1 MTVADTL
8 EMPVT
13 EPVDVLVAGGGPAGT
28 AAAAAL
34 ARRGLRT
41 LLVDAPAVGTVHDV
55 LVSAPARHALT
66 ALGGRDEA
74 LPPPAGELD
83 LWFGT
88 RTRRVIDDAG
98 MAVCDRA
105 RLLASLHRAATE
117 AGAVPLAG
125 RVADLRRADGGH
137 RATLADGTVVTAR
150 HVVLATGP
158 APDGAADGA
167 AAGAAG
173 ARLQCA
179 QRFTGA
185 APGGR
190 IVLQLVTPAGNDP
203 KAQPSCVWVL
213 PGTGGGFTIGVTGG
227 GPDAGALMAG
237 AVAGLAEADPR
248 FAGARPD
255 GPLSW
260 GPVDSGF
267 APERAAAGGRLA
279 VGDAAGL
286 VNPFTGEGLSYAVQS
301 GLLAAESIARHPD
314 DPDKAALSYRGAL
327 TRAFVGY
334 FETARHAARRY
345 HLAWRVLAATAESDH
360 PFFGKGRRAVLLP
373 EGIAG
378 VTAAEPLD
386 PGLRESLVL
395 RPFLAGC
402 DEVSVAAVR
411 GEWPFIARM
420 LITGAGPTHR
430 RLRPAA
436 LLCAGLMS
444 TGGFPDIGHAP
455 TGAAI
460 ELASLGGLAFLG
472 PAAPAPPGGRG
483 VDWASAT
490 TVLAGD
496 FLLAQACT
504 LVAEHAPE
512 LSWSFSD
519 WLAELT
525 VLRARYLDGAPGTSA
540 TDVFAAM
547 FEYPL
552 RAGALLADAPSATVA
567 PLREFGRHCG
577 RVFVHAEDVLAVR
590 GLRTRLDTSLE
601 AMLDGR
607 VSALPDLLGAPGL
620 TAGRVAAD
628 PRLRDEALAVAA
640 AACREELELA
650 RKAAGE
656 VGEEMP
662 ARILRSFAEAMA
674 APVLDV
680 PAPAGTR
687 P

>member
-1 MTVADTL
+1 
-8 EMPVT
+8 MPVT
-13 EPVDVLVAGGGPAGT
+13 EPVDVLVVGGGAAGT

-34 ARRGLRT
+34 ARRGLRV
-41 LLVDAPAVGTVHDV
+41 LLAGERPPGASRDV
-55 LVSAPARHALT
+55 LVSGPARYALRT
-66 ALGGRDEA
+66 IGAWDDAVARPVGT
-74 LPPPAGELD
+74 LD
-83 LWFGT
+83 LRFGA

-98 MAVCDRA
+98 MAVCDRD
-105 RLLASLHRAATE
+105 RLAGLLHRAATE
-117 AGAVPLAG
+117 AGAVALTG
-125 RVADLRRADGGH
+125 RVADLRRDEDGH
-137 RATLADGTVVTAR
+137 RATLADGTAVTAR
-150 HVVLATGP
+150 HAVIATGADP
-158 APDGAADGA
+158 GRARARGEAGGEGAAS
-167 AAGAAG
+167 G

-179 QRFTGA
+179 QRFTGV

-190 IVLQLVTPAGNDP
+190 ITLQMVTPAGSDP

-213 PGTGGGFTIGVTGG
+213 PGSGGGCTVAVTGA

-255 GPLSW
+255 GPLAW
-260 GPVDSGF
+260 APVDSGF

-301 GLLAAESIARHPD
+301 GLLAAESIARHPG
-314 DPDKAALSYRGAL
+314 DPERAARSYRRALS
-327 TRAFVGY
+327 RAFVGY

-360 PFFGKGRRAVLLP
+360 PFFAKGRRAVLLP

-378 VTAAEPLD
+378 VTAAEPFD
-386 PGLRESLVL
+386 PGPRESLLL

-402 DEVSVAAVR
+402 DEVSVASVR
-411 GEWPFIARM
+411 SEWPFIARM
-420 LITGAGPTHR
+420 LITGAGPTR
-430 RLRPAA
+430 RGLRPAV

-444 TGGFPDIGHAP
+444 TGAHPDMGHAM
-455 TGAAI
+455 TGSAI

-472 PAAPAPPGGRG
+472 PAAPAPSGGRG

-496 FLLAQACT
+496 FLLAQACA

-525 VLRARYLDGAPGTSA
+525 VLRARYLDAAPGTSS

-552 RAGALLADAPSATVA
+552 RAGALLADAPPATVA
-567 PLREFGRHCG
+567 ALREFGRHCG
-577 RVFVHAEDVLAVR
+577 RSFVHAEDVLALR
-590 GLRTRLDTSLE
+590 GLRTRLDTSLDTLIE
-601 AMLDGR
+601 GR
-607 VSALPDLLGAPGL
+607 VSALPELLGAPGL
-620 TAGRVAAD
+620 TAGRLGAD
-628 PRLRDEALAVAA
+628 PRLRAEALAAA
-640 AACREELELA
+640 TAACREELELA
-650 RKAAGE
+650 RKAAAE

-662 ARILRSFAEAMA
+662 ARILRGFAEAMA
-674 APVLDV
+674 GHVLD
-680 PAPAGTR
+680 GT
-687 P
+687 PP

>member
-1 MTVADTL
+1 MT
-8 EMPVT
+8 EH
-13 EPVDVLVAGGGPAGT
+13 VDVLVVGGGPAGT

-34 ARRGLRT
+34 ARQGLRT
-41 LLVDAPAVGTVHDV
+41 ALSDDPPAGTFHDV
-55 LVSAPARHALT
+55 VVSGPARHALGT
-66 ALGGRDEA
+66 LGGWDAASPRPIEA
-74 LPPPAGELD
+74 LD
-83 LWFGT
+83 LWFGA

-98 MAVCDRA
+98 MAVCDGA
-105 RLLASLHRAATE
+105 RLTASLR
-117 AGAVPLAG
+117 GVAVETGVLPLSG
-125 RVADLRRADGGH
+125 RVTDLNRAGDGH
-137 RATLADGTVVTAR
+137 RATLADGSVVTAA
-150 HVVLATGP
+150 HVVLATG
-158 APDGAADGA
+158 AAAGRRPTGGDAGVD
-167 AAGAAG
+167 AGAAG
-173 ARLQCA
+173 ARSQCA
-179 QRFTGA
+179 RRFTGVEA
-185 APGGR
+185 GDR
-190 IVLQLVTPAGNDP
+190 ILLQLVTPAGSDP

-213 PGTGGGFTIGVTGG
+213 PASGGGVTISVTGG
-227 GPDAGALMAG
+227 GRDPEALMAG
-237 AVAGLAEADPR
+237 ALEGLAEADPR
-248 FAGARPD
+248 FGAARPD
-255 GPLSW
+255 GPLSS

-267 APERAAAGGRLA
+267 APEHAVDDGRLV

-314 DPDKAALSYRGAL
+314 DPEAAARSYGRAL

-360 PFFGKGRRAVLLP
+360 PFFSKGRRAVLLP

-378 VTAAEPLD
+378 VTAAEPFEA
-386 PGLRESLVL
+386 GAGESLL
-395 RPFLAGC
+395 LQPFLAGC

-411 GEWPFIARM
+411 REWPFIARM
-420 LITGAGPTHR
+420 LITGGGPTHR
-430 RLRPAA
+430 SLRPAV

-444 TGGFPDIGHAP
+444 AGAFPEVGRVTTGS
-455 TGAAI
+455 AI

-483 VDWASAT
+483 VDWSSAT

-504 LVAEHAPE
+504 LVAKHAPE

-525 VLRARYLDGAPGTSA
+525 VLRARYLDAAPGTSA

-552 RAGALLADAPSATVA
+552 RAGALLADAPSGAVA

-577 RVFVHAEDVLAVR
+577 RAFVHAEDILALR
-590 GLRTRLDTSLE
+590 GGRTRLDTSLA

-607 VSALPDLLGAPGL
+607 VSALPELLDEPGL
-620 TAGRVAAD
+620 TAARLAAD
-628 PRLRDEALAVAA
+628 PRLRDAALAAAA
-640 AACREELELA
+640 AACREERELA
-650 RKAAGE
+650 RKAAAE
-656 VGEEMP
+656 VAEDLP
-662 ARILRSFAEAMA
+662 ARILLGFADAVA
-674 APVLDV
+674 AP
-680 PAPAGTR
+680 AESGEHR
-687 P
+687 

>member
-1 MTVADTL
+1 M
-8 EMPVT
+8 T
-13 EPVDVLVAGGGPAGT
+13 EPVDALVVGGGPAGA

-41 LLVDAPAVGTVHDV
+41 LLADDPRPGTLHDV
-55 LVSAPARHALT
+55 LVSGPARHALET
-66 ALGGRDEA
+66 LGGWDDARTR
-74 LPPPAGELD
+74 PAGELD
-83 LWFGT
+83 LWFGA

-105 RLLASLHRAATE
+105 GLVASLRGAAEE
-117 AGAVPLAG
+117 AGAVLLAG
-125 RVADLRRADGGH
+125 RVADVCRTDGGH
-137 RATLADGTVVTAR
+137 RATLADGTTVTAR

-158 APDGAADGA
+158 GPARERAAD
-167 AAGAAG
+167 AGT
-173 ARLQCA
+173 RLQCA

-190 IVLQLVTPAGNDP
+190 IVLQMVTPAGNDP
-203 KAQPSCVWVL
+203 KAQPSCVWAL
-213 PGTGGGFTIGVTGG
+213 PGSGGFTICVTGG
-227 GPDAGALMAG
+227 GPDAQALMDQ

-255 GPLSW
+255 GPLSA

-267 APERAAAGGRLA
+267 APEHAVDDGRLVA
-279 VGDAAGL
+279 GDAAGL

-301 GLLAAESIARHPD
+301 GLLAAESIAGHPD
-314 DPDKAALSYRGAL
+314 DPEAAARSYGRAL

-360 PFFGKGRRAVLLP
+360 PFFAKGRRAVLLP

-386 PGLRESLVL
+386 PGPRESLVL

-402 DEVSVAAVR
+402 DEVSVASVR
-411 GEWPFIARM
+411 REWPFIARM
-420 LITGAGPTHR
+420 LITGGGPVHR
-430 RLRPAA
+430 SLRPAV

-444 TGGFPDIGHAP
+444 AGAFPDIGRAT
-455 TGAAI
+455 TGSAI

-472 PAAPAPPGGRG
+472 PAAPARPGGRG
-483 VDWASAT
+483 VDWGSAT

-496 FLLAQACT
+496 FLLAQACA

-525 VLRARYLDGAPGTSA
+525 VLRARYLDAAPGTSA

-552 RAGALLADAPSATVA
+552 RAGALLADAPAEAVG

-577 RVFVHAEDVLAVR
+577 RSFVHAEDVLALR
-590 GLRTRLDTSLE
+590 GLRTRLDTSLA

-607 VSALPDLLGAPGL
+607 VSALPELLGTPDL
-620 TAGRVAAD
+620 TAARLAAD
-628 PRLRDEALAVAA
+628 ARLHGEALAAAA

-650 RKAAGE
+650 RKAAAE
-656 VGEEMP
+656 VAEEMP
-662 ARILRSFAEAMA
+662 ARILRGFAEAMA
-674 APVLDV
+674 APALDAPV
-680 PAPAGTR
+680 PGLPAPAGTR

>member
-1 MTVADTL
+1 MTTDHTL
-8 EMPVT
+8 ETPVT
-13 EPVDVLVAGGGPAGT
+13 EQVDVLVVGGGPAGT

-41 LLVDAPAVGTVHDV
+41 ALCDDPPGGTFHDV
-55 LVSAPARHALT
+55 IVSGPARHALGT
-66 ALGGRDEA
+66 LGGWDEA
-74 LPPPAGELD
+74 STRPIETLD
-83 LWFGT
+83 LWFGA

-98 MAVCDRA
+98 MAVCDGA
-105 RLLASLHRAATE
+105 RLTASLRVAAAE
-117 AGAVPLAG
+117 AGAVPLGG
-125 RVADLRRADGGH
+125 RVTGLDRTGDGH
-137 RATLADGTVVTAR
+137 RATLADGSVVTAA
-150 HVVLATGP
+150 HVVLATG
-158 APDGAADGA
+158 AASSRRHAGGD
-167 AAGAAG
+167 AGAAG
-173 ARLQCA
+173 ARSQCA
-179 QRFTGA
+179 RRFTGVEA
-185 APGGR
+185 DDR
-190 IVLQLVTPAGNDP
+190 ILLQLVTPDAADP

-213 PGTGGGFTIGVTGG
+213 PASGGGVTISVTGG
-227 GPDAGALMAG
+227 GRDPEALMAG
-237 AVAGLAEADPR
+237 ALQGLAEADPR

-267 APERAAAGGRLA
+267 APEQAVDDGRLV

-301 GLLAAESIARHPD
+301 GLLAAESIARHPG
-314 DPDKAALSYRGAL
+314 DPEAAARSYGRAL
-327 TRAFVGY
+327 ARAFVGY

-360 PFFGKGRRAVLLP
+360 PFFSKGRRAVLLP

-378 VTAAEPLD
+378 VTAAEPFD
-386 PGLRESLVL
+386 AGAEESLL
-395 RPFLAGC
+395 LQPFLAGC

-411 GEWPFIARM
+411 REWPFIARM
-420 LITGAGPTHR
+420 LITGGGPTHR
-430 RLRPAA
+430 SLRPAV

-444 TGGFPDIGHAP
+444 AGAFPDIGRVT
-455 TGAAI
+455 TGSAI

-472 PAAPAPPGGRG
+472 PAAPALPGGRG
-483 VDWASAT
+483 VDWSSAT

-504 LVAEHAPE
+504 LVAKHAPE

-525 VLRARYLDGAPGTSA
+525 VLRARYLDAAPGTSA

-552 RAGALLADAPSATVA
+552 RAGALLADAPSGAVA

-577 RVFVHAEDVLAVR
+577 RAFVHAEDLLALR
-590 GLRTRLDTSLE
+590 GERTRLDTSLA

-607 VSALPDLLGAPGL
+607 VSALPELLDEPGL
-620 TAGRVAAD
+620 TAARLAAD
-628 PRLRDEALAVAA
+628 AGLRDAALAAAA
-640 AACREELELA
+640 AACLEERGLA
-650 RKAAGE
+650 RKAAAE
-656 VGEEMP
+656 LTEDLP
-662 ARILRSFAEAMA
+662 ARVLLGFADAVA
-674 APVLDV
+674 AP
-680 PAPAGTR
+680 AASGGHR
-687 P
+687 

>member
-13 EPVDVLVAGGGPAGT
+13 EPVDVLVAGGGPAGA

-41 LLVDAPAVGTVHDV
+41 LLVDAPSGGTVHDV
-55 LVSAPARHALT
+55 LVSGPARHALT
-66 ALGGRDEA
+66 ALGGWDEA
-74 LPPPAGELD
+74 FPRPAGELD
-83 LWFGT
+83 LWFGA

-98 MAVCDRA
+98 MAVCDRD
-105 RLLASLHRAATE
+105 RLLAALRRAATE

-125 RVADLRRADGGH
+125 RVADLRRTADGH
-137 RATLADGTVVTAR
+137 RAVLADGTVITAR
-150 HVVLATGP
+150 HAVLATGP
-158 APDGAADGA
+158 APNDASGGE
-167 AAGAAG
+167 G

-213 PGTGGGFTIGVTGG
+213 PGSGGGFTIGVTGG
-227 GPDAGALMAG
+227 GPDAGSLMAG
-237 AVAGLAEADPR
+237 ALAGLAEADPR
-248 FAGARPD
+248 FAGIRPD

-267 APERAAAGGRLA
+267 APERAAEDGRLA

-301 GLLAAESIARHPD
+301 GLLAAESIARHPG
-314 DPDKAALSYRGAL
+314 DPGKAAGAYRAAL

-386 PGLRESLVL
+386 PGPRESLVL

-455 TGAAI
+455 TGSAI

-590 GLRTRLDTSLE
+590 GLRTRLDTSLG
-601 AMLDGR
+601 ALLDGR

-620 TAGRVAAD
+620 TAGQVAAD
-628 PRLRDEALAVAA
+628 PRLRDEAFAVAV

-650 RKAAGE
+650 RKAAAE
-656 VGEEMP
+656 VAEEMP

-674 APVLDV
+674 APALDV
-680 PAPAGTR
+680 PASAGAR
-687 P
+687 S